1 MIKKR
6 KLNKLKH
13 FLQYSIHPNELK
25 NSVEKYPNSIYKI
38 VLETLNQ
45 LKYKN
50 YSSEDQLVFDSL
62 KNYRD
67 YLSQNIDLVDFKI
80 FNSSVVREV
89 RDQYYRAA
97 SPETWCKFHYLMAKN
112 FNAKNYLEIGTNL
125 GVSGSYILSAVK
137 RHKDG
142 KFVTM
147 EGAPKL
153 CEIAEK
159 QFHTLASSNQF
170 QIIQGLYQNTMP
182 EMYNMPIQFDMA
194 FIDGNHKYDP
204 TLEYFLEIKKK
215 IGEKTIL
222 IFDDIYNTDEMKRVW
237 DKIIQ
242 DPEVNFSI
250 DLYKLGIVILD
261 KTEKI
266 KGIHTQYFL
275 TR

>member
-13 FLQYSIHPNELK
+13 FLEFSIHPNELK
-25 NSVEKYPNSIYKI
+25 NSVENYPNSIYKI
-38 VLETLNQ
+38 VFNTLNQ
-45 LKYKN
+45 VKSKN
-50 YSSEDQLVFDSL
+50 YSLEDQLVFDSL
-62 KNYRD
+62 KKYRD
-67 YLSQNIDLVDFKI
+67 YLSKNTDLVDFKV
-80 FNSSVVREV
+80 FNSPIVREV
-89 RDQYYRAA
+89 RKLYNGAA
-97 SPETWCKFHYLMAKN
+97 SPEIWCKFHYLLTKN

-125 GVSGSYILSAVK
+125 GVSGSYILSAIK
-137 RHKDG
+137 KHEDG
-142 KFVTM
+142 KFITM

-159 QFHTLASSNQF
+159 QFHTLAAPDQF

-182 EMYNMPIQFDMA
+182 EMYAMPIQFDMA

-215 IGEKTIL
+215 IGEKAIL
-222 IFDDIYNTDEMKRVW
+222 IFDDIYNTDEMKSVW

-242 DPEVNFSI
+242 DPDVNFSI

-261 KTEKI
+261 KTEKV
-266 KGIHTQYFL
+266 KGIHTKYFL